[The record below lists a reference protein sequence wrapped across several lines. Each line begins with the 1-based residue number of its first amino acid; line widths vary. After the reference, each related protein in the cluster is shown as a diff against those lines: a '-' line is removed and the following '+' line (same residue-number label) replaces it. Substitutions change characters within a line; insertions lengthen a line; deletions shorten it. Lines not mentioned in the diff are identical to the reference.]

1 MMNWKECGRKWSGLI
16 KSNISAFVWRVLE
29 KPRKIL
35 VRVASLEAE
44 ILTRDLPNASTPTF
58 GGSLTVRGYEH
69 SARWCLLHAQGWK
82 R

>member
-1 MMNWKECGRKWSGLI
+1 MKGREMMNWKECGRKWSGLII

-44 ILTRDLPNASTPTF
+44 I
-58 GGSLTVRGYEH
+58 
-69 SARWCLLHAQGWK
+69 
-82 R
+82 